1 MTENIPRT
9 VQRAVLFINLHKG
22 RARALGEEIIRELG
36 RRGIEA
42 DSCTTESPVDIH
54 ARGTYDI
61 AFSLGGDG
69 TVLFAARTVA
79 PLGVPILPVNL
90 GTLGFIASVQSGE
103 WLEVFED
110 WLLGRAAVSP
120 RLMLEARVE
129 RGGSEVARLTGLNEM
144 IVSASG
150 IAKIVRLRVESESIS
165 LGQYRS
171 DGLILATPTG
181 STAYSVAAG
190 GPILDPELEA
200 LIINPICPFTL
211 RNRPIVASSR
221 ETIIVEVEPDQR
233 TGVILTAD
241 GQAVE
246 KLEMGDRLYV
256 KRAPFPGLLIG
267 SDRPAFYRALRTKL
281 SWSGGTES

>member
-9 VQRAVLFINLHKG
+9 VRRAILFINLHKG
-22 RARALGEEIIRELG
+22 RARALGEEITRELAS
-36 RRGIEA
+36 RGIEA
-42 DSCTTESPVDIH
+42 DSCTSESPADIP
-54 ARGTYDI
+54 ARRNYDI

-69 TVLFAARTVA
+69 TVLFAARTMA

-90 GTLGFIASVQSGE
+90 GTLGFIAAVQSGE
-103 WLEVFED
+103 WLAVFED
-110 WLLGRAAVSP
+110 WLLGGATLSP

-129 RGGSEVARLTGLNEM
+129 RRGNEVARLTGLNEM

-150 IAKIVRLRVESESIS
+150 IAKILRLRVKSRSVS

-211 RNRPIVASSR
+211 LHRPIVASSQ
-221 ETIIVEVEPDQR
+221 ETIIVEVEPEQR

-241 GQAVE
+241 GQVRE
-246 KLEMGDRLYV
+246 ELEIGDRLYV
-256 KRAPFPGLLIG
+256 KRAPFAGLLIA